1 MNISPI
7 SIMNFSPSAFAKN
20 NVNKPVSN
28 VISGKNLAPLTQDT
42 VSFSGTPETN
52 IKLKEAI
59 HREDYEEVLREL
71 DYDAEKDPNTGKLYV
86 SEYSQPDD
94 DTTFEDYGINEQR
107 LFNSIKQ
114 FEGETYMQNSSVV
127 KLGDQ
132 NFEFLNIEDS
142 KVKDLGHAKIN
153 VLVLNPEQVKDLNFK
168 NAQINDL
175 YIVEKDETGDKI
187 GKLINQINGELYY
200 FPDAEKIYKLEQTEI

>member
-7 SIMNFSPSAFAKN
+7 SLMNFSTTGITKN
-20 NVNKPVSN
+20 NAKPASN
-28 VISGKNLAPLTQDT
+28 MISGTNLAPLAKDT
-42 VSFSGTPETN
+42 VSFSATPETN
-52 IKLKEAI
+52 IKLKAAI
-59 HREDYEEVLREL
+59 HREDYEEVLKEL
-71 DYDAEKDPNTGKLYV
+71 DYDAEKDPATGKLYV
-86 SEYSQPDD
+86 SEYSQPDE

-187 GKLINQINGELYY
+187 GKLINQIDGELYY